1 MYSALLAVRWAYDG
15 GAYVVLANAVH
26 FLQENCRLIYLNL
39 CYIFFVS
46 FTVTVKNIYLVG
58 MIVTAYKTDPRI
70 IKKLPINPKNIGVP
84 NPYLHKTVVHK
95 NNTKKQ

>member
-46 FTVTVKNIYLVG
+46 FTVTEEYLPG
-58 MIVTAYKTDPRI
+58 WDDCHSI
-70 IKKLPINPKNIGVP
+70 
-84 NPYLHKTVVHK
+84 
-95 NNTKKQ
+95 